1 MLASIPA
8 VQTRMVVFD
17 TSVVDLTDDL
27 QDPVDLLFGV
37 QLGGGTD
44 IDRAL
49 GYCQTVITRPSDT
62 VLVLVTDLCEGG
74 NEREMRKKVISLVQ
88 SGVQL
93 IVLLALNDDGAPF
106 YDKENAQFLAELGVP
121 AFACTPD
128 KFPDLMAA
136 ALAKQDIGMWLSK
149 NIQ

>member
-1 MLASIPA
+1 
-8 VQTRMVVFD
+8 MVVFD

-74 NEREMRKKVISLVQ
+74 TGGRCARR
-88 SGVQL
+88 
-93 IVLLALNDDGAPF
+93 
-106 YDKENAQFLAELGVP
+106 
-121 AFACTPD
+121 
-128 KFPDLMAA
+128 
-136 ALAKQDIGMWLSK
+136 
-149 NIQ
+149 